1 MTEFMISILTI
12 RNRQRFSNILLT
24 SQYSKHI
31 LTDIGESIVDDYGG
45 IEKFLA
51 HRQVEINEKNRL
63 KKITDEKLIFDAKLS
78 KWQVK
83 IFWPMFIIALIGG
96 FYSIYSIID
105 AVVGESEEQK
115 IVRILDQ
122 KLQEREQKQ
131 KTSTSQTSIDT
142 LSIYDTDETYY
153 IYS

>member
-1 MTEFMISILTI
+1 MILKYLVNGSILETWGEHG
-12 RNRQRFSNILLT
+12 
-24 SQYSKHI
+24 KHI

-45 IEKFLA
+45 IENFLA
-51 HRQVEINEKNRL
+51 HRQEEINDKKRL
-63 KKITDEKLIFDAKLS
+63 DKITNEKLISDAKLS

-96 FYSIYSIID
+96 LYSIYSIVD

-115 IVRILDQ
+115 IERILDL

-131 KTSTSQTSIDT
+131 KTSTSQISIDT
-142 LSIYDTDETYY
+142 LSIYDTDENDY